1 VWLDVIEV
9 LIFLLNVLYVLLASV
24 RSVWCWLPGI
34 LASVIQGVL
43 MFYHKLYAET
53 GLMGFYV
60 VMGGYGW
67 ISWRNQMKM
76 KLKIYEISLYKHLLF
91 NIIVAVLA
99 WGLFYILKKYTD
111 ANSPLIDSFTTVYGI
126 AITWMVAKS
135 IHSNWIYW
143 VFINLVTAWLYLS
156 RGLEILSLQMIIM
169 SGMAAWGYY
178 RWNKL
183 QLQNKEIDG

>member
-1 VWLDVIEV
+1 VWLDVIEI

-34 LASVIQGVL
+34 LASVIQGAL

-91 NIIVAVLA
+91 NVIVAVLA
-99 WGLFYILKKYTD
+99 WGLFYVLKKYTD
-111 ANSPLIDSFTTVYGI
+111 ANSPLIDS
-126 AITWMVAKS
+126 WMVAKS